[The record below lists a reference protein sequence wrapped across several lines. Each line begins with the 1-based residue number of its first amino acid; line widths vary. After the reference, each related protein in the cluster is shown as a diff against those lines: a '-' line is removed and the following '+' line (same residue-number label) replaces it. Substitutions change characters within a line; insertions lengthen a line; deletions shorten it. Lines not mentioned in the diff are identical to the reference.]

1 MEFPTIDQ
9 LAKEVAEKALDEITY
24 EGKTI
29 REWVEI
35 IAKQQPCKN
44 YIDKEALIE
53 ELKLGFLINE
63 SQEAKNDPCI
73 IDKMIDWAIRTV
85 KRQPSVTP
93 KTSCEACREQVL
105 KHLEKEDWAD
115 TVKCVMNMP
124 FMKGEE
130 NVLDQIR
137 AEIAELEEGIS
148 SYHNDRPLV
157 FKNEVLQIIDKY
169 KDRK

>member
-1 MEFPTIDQ
+1 MELPIIDIF
-9 LAKEVAEKALDEITY
+9 AKDVAEKALDGFTY
-24 EGKTI
+24 EGKTL

-35 IAKQQPCKN
+35 LAKQQPCEDCISRQEVLDILKDKWN
-44 YIDKEALIE
+44 MFSDANDAMQESIDTIEAI
-53 ELKLGFLINE
+53 
-63 SQEAKNDPCI
+63 
-73 IDKMIDWAIRTV
+73 
-85 KRQPSVTP
+85 PSVTP
-93 KTSCEACREQVL
+93 KTSCDSCREQVL

-115 TVKCVMNMP
+115 TVNCVMNMP

-169 KDRK
+169 KKTESEK